1 MYDPLTV
8 ESIADE
14 IGGLLEKFRN
24 ISVDIP
30 LLIIWDSI
38 AATTSQLEIDQ
49 DITSQQP
56 GIKAKALAKFFNRVT
71 PLINGSNTALVA
83 INQARDVMGGS
94 FGFGDNID
102 SPGVKH

>member
-14 IGGLLEKFRN
+14 IGDLLEKFRN

-56 GIKAKALAKFFNRVT
+56 GKLLC
-71 PLINGSNTALVA
+71 PLV
-83 INQARDVMGGS
+83 
-94 FGFGDNID
+94 
-102 SPGVKH
+102 